1 MNSFHLK
8 QLFREN
14 LACDLQISKAVKFML
29 CDIPIKASPAS
40 GREKQPGHVN
50 QIYQHGG
57 ASHPL
62 STCVKVTDRPP
73 P

>member
-1 MNSFHLK
+1 MNSFYL
-8 QLFREN
+8 QQPLREN

-29 CDIPIKASPAS
+29 CDIPVKPSQAS

-50 QIYQHGG
+50 QIYQHGE

-62 STCVKVTDRPP
+62 STCVKVTDRQLP
-73 P
+73 